1 MARGLGAPDKV
12 PAGNTEKSASTGEDF
27 LDSLPIT
34 VETICM
40 TCE

>member
-12 PAGNTEKSASTGEDF
+12 PAGKTEKSASTGVALSANF
-27 LDSLPIT
+27 PTT